1 MTDRE
6 EVLDA
11 VAASL
16 RSVNSI
22 RDFIAACEV
31 GSKVAGDMLNDIE
44 TKLLAVLA
52 TVSAGE

>member
-1 MTDRE
+1 MTDKE

-22 RDFIAACEV
+22 RDFVAAAEV
-31 GSKVAGDMLNDIE
+31 GAKVAGDMLNDIE